1 MKRPPPDARL
11 GLYRHGDAVSE
22 AAALELCALPA
33 FHESWLIVPAVEGAG
48 LTLAWGDA
56 CTTAELEQASSW
68 NAA

>member
-1 MKRPPPDARL
+1 MKGAPPDARL
-11 GLYRHGDAVSE
+11 GLYRHGDTVSE

-33 FHESWLIVPAVEGAG
+33 FPDSWLILPSMEGDG
-48 LTLAWGDA
+48 MTLAWGDA